1 VPDHQTKRALRDDA
15 PRADATNLRLV
26 PATGPVPPVAQV
38 RPRKQR
44 DRRIDL
50 FRGLALAMI
59 FINHIPGT
67 IYETLTSRNF
77 GFSDAA
83 EGFVFLSGTSAA
95 LAYAAGMSGPKLW
108 PGVAKIWGR
117 AWTLY
122 LVHLLVTVW
131 VIGIAA
137 ATMRFGGES
146 GLLLADNIQYLFK
159 DMAGVLTG
167 LPLMTH
173 QIGYV
178 NILPMYAVLL
188 LASPALIVAG
198 AKAPLMT
205 LAGSLALW
213 LVAGLWMIDLP
224 NFPTPGGWF
233 LNPFS
238 WQLLFVLGLLTGLA
252 LRRGER
258 FVPRHPGLIALSVG
272 MLILSLVWV
281 KVPAFADHA
290 NAFLGKLSTMGVPS
304 LVRNFDKTYLSV
316 PRLAHALALIYLLT
330 ALPVVKTLSD
340 SRWTEP
346 LAQMGRVALPVFAL
360 GTILSFAARSAMAV
374 WGDGPVVESAL
385 IGGGVLLL
393 WAFAFC
399 LERARG
405 AARAGTGA

>member
-1 VPDHQTKRALRDDA
+1 MPESLHRQAVGHVPHPADKVALHLVTATPAPEAQIIAA
-15 PRADATNLRLV
+15 PRPKKV
-26 PATGPVPPVAQV
+26 
-38 RPRKQR
+38 R
-44 DRRIDL
+44 DRRIDM

-59 FINHIPGT
+59 FINHVPGT
-67 IYETLTSRNF
+67 IYEMATSRNF

-83 EGFVFLSGTSAA
+83 EGFVFLSGVSAA
-95 LAYAAGMSGPKLW
+95 LAYAAAMGGAKLW
-108 PGVAKIWGR
+108 PGVSKIWGR

-137 ATMRFGGES
+137 ATMRFGGQS
-146 GLLLADNIQYLFK
+146 DLLLKDNIQYLFK

-178 NILPMYAVLL
+178 NILPMYAMLL
-188 LASPALIVAG
+188 LACPFLILAAQRRPG
-198 AKAPLMT
+198 WT
-205 LAGSLALW
+205 LAGSVALW
-213 LVAGLWMIDLP
+213 VASGLFMLDMP

-233 LNPFS
+233 LNPLS

-258 FVPRHPGLIALSVG
+258 FVPRHKGLIALAVG
-272 MLILSLVWV
+272 VLILSLVWV
-281 KVPAFADHA
+281 KAPAFADRA
-290 NAFLGKLSTMGVPS
+290 NAFLGKLSTMGVPA

-316 PRLAHALALIYLLT
+316 PRLAHALALVYLMT
-330 ALPVVKTLSD
+330 ALPVVQTLAN
-340 SRWTEP
+340 SRWAEP

-360 GTILSFAARSAMAV
+360 GTIFSFAARAVKAV
-374 WGDGPVVESAL
+374 WGDSLLLDTAL
-385 IGGGVLLL
+385 IGGGIVAL

-399 LERARG
+399 LERARAAAKAG
-405 AARAGTGA
+405 A